1 MQGIVFPGTT
11 GAVDVVVPVPGSKS
25 IANRA
30 LVCAFLAAGT
40 SYLRGVPDG
49 DDCAR
54 MIAAFEAAGAI
65 RHLDGRSLTVAGGVP
80 ERLPSRVDCG
90 LAGTTSRFLTAVA
103 ATSARE
109 HVIDGGEPLRHRPM
123 EDLHDALR
131 GLGGRV
137 VGPGG
142 QAGLPVRAGGSPMH
156 GGTVRV
162 SGTVSSQ
169 FLSALMLIGP
179 VLENGLEIVVLGD
192 LVSRSYA
199 EMTRSVMARFGAD
212 VDTTDSATRWVV
224 GGSGYRATDLTVEAD
239 HSSAAFPIVAVL
251 LGGGRVTIPGLR
263 RGTGQGDER
272 MLDIATAMGA
282 SVEATEVGVTVTH
295 DGSDL
300 IPVDLDLTECSDLVP
315 AVVVACL
322 AAAGTSKIRGVGF
335 IRAKESNR
343 IEGLAGELQRLGA
356 VVRPTDDGL
365 DIVGG
370 RALTPAMLRT
380 LNDHRLAMAF
390 AVLSRRCPG
399 LGIDDA
405 SVVAKS
411 WPAFLTDMESL
422 LGRCRTA
429 Q

>member
-1 MQGIVFPGTT
+1 MFPGAN

-25 IANRA
+25 VANRA

-40 SYLRGVPDG
+40 SHVRGVPDG

-54 MIAAFEAAGAI
+54 MIAALEAAGAI
-65 RHLDGRSLTVAGGVP
+65 RHLDDRSLSVAGGVS
-80 ERLPSRVDCG
+80 ERLPSLMDCG

-103 ATSARE
+103 ATSSRE
-109 HVIDGGEPLRHRPM
+109 HVIDGGEPLRRRPM
-123 EDLHDALR
+123 DDLHDALR

-142 QAGLPVRAGGSPMH
+142 QGGLPVRAGGNPMH

-179 VLENGLEIVVLGD
+179 VLEGGLEIEVLGD

-199 EMTRSVMARFGAD
+199 DMTRSVMARFGAD
-212 VDTTDSATRWVV
+212 VDTTGQGTRWVV
-224 GGSGYRATDLTVEAD
+224 GAGGYRATDLTVDAD

-251 LGGGRVTIPGLR
+251 LGGGRVTIPELR

-272 MLDIATAMGA
+272 ILDIATAMGA
-282 SVEATEVGVTVTH
+282 RVEATGVGVTVTH

-300 IPVDLDLTECSDLVP
+300 LPLDLDMAECSDLVP
-315 AVVVACL
+315 VVAVACL
-322 AAAGTSKIRGVGF
+322 AAVGTSRLHGVGF

-343 IEGLAGELQRLGA
+343 IEGLAGELRRLGA
-356 VVRPTDDGL
+356 DVRPTDDGL

-370 RALTPAMLRT
+370 RALTPAVLGT

-390 AVLSRRCPG
+390 AVLSRRCHG

-422 LGRCRTA
+422 LGRFRPA